1 MKLSKTEVTLRAA
14 ALKAG
19 MTEKTARKWRQQ
31 GQPPGEQKTP
41 RTYRTRTDPFAAVWS
56 ELETFLWCDASVEAL
71 TLFEYLT
78 RTYPDQFHEHQ
89 VRTLQR
95 RVKLWRLEHGAEREV
110 FFPQLHVPGRQGQ
123 SDFTHMKEVQVTI
136 AGQPFAHLLY
146 HFTLTYS
153 NWEWGMVCA
162 TESYESLAQGLQQ
175 ALWELGGAPLEHRT
189 DSLAAAVTP
198 RQTKAEFTEK
208 YQGLLRHYGLA
219 ASHTNPGC
227 GHENGDVEQSHH
239 RFKQAVKQEL
249 LLRGSRDFASRER
262 YEEWLRRLW
271 QRRNHLR
278 RERVAAD
285 VAALRALPARYLEA
299 YTSERHRVTKA
310 STIQVRS
317 NFYSVPSQWI
327 GEWVEVR
334 VYGEQ
339 LEVWLGGKCLQRM
352 TRLRGKGQ
360 AQINYRHLIHSLVRK
375 PGAFAHYQYQ
385 PSLFPRQ
392 VFRLAWEALQ
402 TQHHA
407 ARTNEAEREYLNL
420 LYLAAQESEE
430 LVAQV
435 LQELLAQEQAVTS
448 QIVRVQVAARSTQAL
463 HSVPG
468 VFLPVLE
475 LSAYDG
481 LLAEVTA

>member
-1 MKLSKTEVTLRAA
+1 MKLSKTEATLSAA

-19 MTEKTARKWRQQ
+19 MTEKTARKWRKQAE
-31 GQPPGEQKTP
+31 PPSARKTP
-41 RTYRTRTDPFAAVWS
+41 RTYRTRADPFAAVWG
-56 ELETFLWCDASVEAL
+56 ELETFLFCDPSLEAL
-71 TLFEYLT
+71 TLFEYLS
-78 RTYPDQFHEHQ
+78 RTYPDQFQANQ

-110 FFPQLHVPGRQGQ
+110 FFPQRHVPGRQGQ
-123 SDFTHMKEVQVTI
+123 SDFTHMNEVQVTI
-136 AGQPFAHLLY
+136 GGQPFAHLLY

-175 ALWELGGAPLEHRT
+175 ALWELGGVPLEHRT

-198 RQTKAEFTEK
+198 RQPKAEFTEK
-208 YQGLLRHYGLA
+208 YQGLLRHYSLQ

-227 GHENGDVEQSHH
+227 GHENGDVEQSHY

-249 LLRGSRDFASRER
+249 LLRGSRDFASRNA
-262 YEEWLRRLW
+262 YEEFLRQLF

-278 RERVAAD
+278 RERVATD
-285 VAALRALPARYLEA
+285 VAALRTLPEKRLDAF
-299 YTSERHRVTKA
+299 TVERHRVTKA

-334 VYGEQ
+334 VYGES
-339 LEVWLGGKCLQRM
+339 LEVWLGGKCQQRM
-352 TRLRGKGQ
+352 TRLRGQGQ
-360 AQINYRHLIHSLVRK
+360 AQINYRHIIHSLVRK
-375 PGAFAHYQYQ
+375 PGAFQHYLYQ
-385 PSLFPRQ
+385 PSLFPRL
-392 VFRLAWEALQ
+392 VFRLAWETLQ
-402 TQHHA
+402 AQHSTT
-407 ARTNEAEREYLNL
+407 RTNEAEREYLKL

-435 LQELLAQEQAVTS
+435 LEEMLAQEQAVTS
-448 QIVRVQVAARSTQAL
+448 QAVQAQMTARRGAMVC
-463 HSVPG
+463 SVPG
-468 VFLPVLE
+468 VWLPLLE
-475 LSAYDG
+475 LSAYDD
-481 LLAEVTA
+481 LLTEVVA